1 MKVAIATP
9 TLDGNVTYE
18 YLHSLRALENDFR
31 KNQIQ
36 STLITLEGTT
46 LAFARN
52 TFASIVMN
60 DKSYTHLLFVD
71 ADMGFMP
78 EAVMKLICSGYAV
91 TGCMCPT
98 RQLNLVKLH
107 AASRSMTHP
116 EQAQLAAADYVAAA
130 ALERNDRGQYVIKDG
145 FVRTRLIGMG
155 ITLIRR
161 EALEE
166 LAQKLPELVSSSDK
180 DRYYA
185 KAVKGPVLQCF
196 ANIYADGV
204 LSSEDV
210 SFCKRWI
217 QCGGEIWALIDQ
229 TVIHVGGGINSSAI
243 LPSRCRSSPRLPRI
257 CRLRRRSQVALCGL
271 RMLTSKSIG
280 EPKLLRGRCVS
291 AAHLLTLSG
300 NGVLNPV
307 REQQQVP
314 IREIRQS
321 IWNIQFWL
329 TARQHVGQLQC

>member
-1 MKVAIATP
+1 MKIAIATP
-9 TLDGNVTYE
+9 THDGNVTIE
-18 YLHSLRALENDFR
+18 YLHSLRALESDFQ
-31 KNQIQ
+31 KNQIE

-78 EAVMKLICSGYAV
+78 EAVMKLIRSGHAV
-91 TGCMCPT
+91 TGCVYPT
-98 RQLNLVKLH
+98 RQFNLVKFH
-107 AASRSMTHP
+107 AASRSIASP
-116 EQAQLAAADYVAAA
+116 GQAQLAAGEYVAVA
-130 ALERNDRGQYVIKDG
+130 ALERNDRGQYFIQDG
-145 FVRTRLIGMG
+145 FVRTSRIGMG

-185 KAVKGPVLQCF
+185 KAVNGPVLQCF

-204 LSSEDV
+204 LSSEDA

-229 TVIHVGGGINSSAI
+229 TVIHVGRYKFPGNFAKSIQ
-243 LPSRCRSSPRLPRI
+243 SPRSLGFAGSAPGAI
-257 CRLRRRSQVALCGL
+257 WRLGL
-271 RMLTSKSIG
+271 T
-280 EPKLLRGRCVS
+280 
-291 AAHLLTLSG
+291 
-300 NGVLNPV
+300 
-307 REQQQVP
+307 
-314 IREIRQS
+314 
-321 IWNIQFWL
+321 
-329 TARQHVGQLQC
+329 

>member
-1 MKVAIATP
+1 MSP
-9 TLDGNVTYE
+9 YE
-18 YLHSLRALENDFR
+18 YLHSLRALESEFR
-31 KNQIQ
+31 KNQIE
-36 STLITLEGTT
+36 STLITLEATT

-78 EAVMKLICSGYAV
+78 EAVMKLIRSGHAV
-91 TGCMCPT
+91 TGCVYPT
-98 RQLNLVKLH
+98 RQLNLVKFH
-107 AASRSMTHP
+107 AASRSITSP
-116 EQAQLAAADYVAAA
+116 EQAQLAAAEYVAVA
-130 ALERNDRGQYVIKDG
+130 ALERNDRGQYVVQDG
-145 FVRTRLIGMG
+145 FVRTRRIGMG

-204 LSSEDV
+204 LSSEDA

-229 TVIHVGGGINSSAI
+229 TVIHVGRYKFPGNFA
-243 LPSRCRSSPRLPRI
+243 
-257 CRLRRRSQVALCGL
+257 
-271 RMLTSKSIG
+271 KSIQSLASAPSDLPAPPR
-280 EPKLLRGRCVS
+280 EP
-291 AAHLLTLSG
+291 SG
-300 NGVLNPV
+300 DLV
-307 REQQQVP
+307 
-314 IREIRQS
+314 
-321 IWNIQFWL
+321 
-329 TARQHVGQLQC
+329 

>member
-9 TLDGNVTYE
+9 THDGNVTNE
-18 YLHSLRALENDFR
+18 YLHSLRALESEFR
-31 KNQIQ
+31 KNHIQ

-78 EAVMKLICSGYAV
+78 EAVMKLIRSGHAV
-91 TGCMCPT
+91 TGCLCPT
-98 RQLNLVKLH
+98 RQLNLAKFH
-107 AASRSMTHP
+107 AASRSMASL
-116 EQAQLAAADYVAAA
+116 EQAQLAAADYAAGA

-145 FVRTRLIGMG
+145 FVRTRRIGMG

-166 LAQKLPELVSSSDK
+166 LAQKLPEIVSSSDK

-185 KAVKGPVLQCF
+185 KAVNGPVLQCF

-204 LSSEDV
+204 LSSEDA

-217 QCGGEIWALIDQ
+217 HCGGEIWALIDQ
-229 TVIHVGGGINSSAI
+229 TVIHVGRYKFLGNFAKSMQSLASAPPD
-243 LPSRCRSSPRLPRI
+243 LPAPPREPSGDLVEDHKQE
-257 CRLRRRSQVALCGL
+257 RR
-271 RMLTSKSIG
+271 
-280 EPKLLRGRCVS
+280 
-291 AAHLLTLSG
+291 
-300 NGVLNPV
+300 
-307 REQQQVP
+307 
-314 IREIRQS
+314 
-321 IWNIQFWL
+321 
-329 TARQHVGQLQC
+329 

>member
-9 TLDGNVTYE
+9 TYDGNVTIE
-18 YLHSLRALENDFR
+18 YLHSLRALESDFQ
-31 KNQIQ
+31 KNQIK
-36 STLITLEGTT
+36 STLITLEATT

-71 ADMGFMP
+71 ADMGFLP
-78 EAVMKLICSGYAV
+78 EAVMKLLRSGHAV
-91 TGCMCPT
+91 TGCVYPT
-98 RQLNLVKLH
+98 RQFNLVKFH
-107 AASRSMTHP
+107 AASRSIANP
-116 EQAQLAAADYVAAA
+116 GQAQLAAGEYVAAA
-130 ALERNDRGQYVIKDG
+130 ALERNDRGQCFVQDG
-145 FVRTRLIGMG
+145 FVRTSRIGMG

-185 KAVKGPVLQCF
+185 KAVNGPVLQCF

-204 LSSEDV
+204 LSSEDA

-229 TVIHVGGGINSSAI
+229 TVIHVG
-243 LPSRCRSSPRLPRI
+243 RYKSPGNF
-257 CRLRRRSQVALCGL
+257 A
-271 RMLTSKSIG
+271 KSIQS
-280 EPKLLRGRCVS
+280 RAS
-291 AAHLLTLSG
+291 ASSDLPA
-300 NGVLNPV
+300 P
-307 REQQQVP
+307 P
-314 IREIRQS
+314 
-321 IWNIQFWL
+321 
-329 TARQHVGQLQC
+329 

>member
-9 TLDGNVTYE
+9 TFDGNVIHE
-18 YLHSLRALENDFR
+18 YVHSLRALETEFQ

-36 STLITLEGTT
+36 STLITLEATT

-78 EAVMKLICSGYAV
+78 EAVMKMIRSGYAV
-91 TGCMCPT
+91 TGCICPK
-98 RQLNLVKLH
+98 RQLNFVKFH
-107 AASRSMTHP
+107 AASRSITNP
-116 EQAQLAAADYVAAA
+116 EQAQLAAADYVAAT
-130 ALERNDRGQYVIKDG
+130 ALERNDRGEYVIKDG

-155 ITLIRR
+155 ISLIRR

-166 LAQKLPELVSSSDK
+166 LAQKLPELVSNSDK
-180 DRYYA
+180 DRYYNV
-185 KAVKGPVLQCF
+185 AVKGRVLQCF

-204 LSSEDV
+204 LSSEDA

-229 TVIHVGGGINSSAI
+229 TVIHVGRNKCVGNLAKSMQILASA
-243 LPSRCRSSPRLPRI
+243 PSDLLASAREPSGDLVEAHKQE
-257 CRLRRRSQVALCGL
+257 RR
-271 RMLTSKSIG
+271 
-280 EPKLLRGRCVS
+280 
-291 AAHLLTLSG
+291 
-300 NGVLNPV
+300 
-307 REQQQVP
+307 
-314 IREIRQS
+314 
-321 IWNIQFWL
+321 
-329 TARQHVGQLQC
+329 

>member
-1 MKVAIATP
+1 VNQQQSRAIASDMKVAIATP
-9 TLDGNVTYE
+9 TLDGSVTIE
-18 YLHSLRALENDFR
+18 YLHSLRALESEFQ
-31 KNQIQ
+31 KNQIE
-36 STLITLEGTT
+36 STLITLESTT

-52 TFASIVMN
+52 AFASIVMN

-71 ADMGFMP
+71 TDMGFMP
-78 EAVMKLICSGYAV
+78 EAVMKLIRSGYAV
-91 TGCMCPT
+91 TGCVCPT
-98 RQLNLVKLH
+98 RQLNLVKFH
-107 AASRSMTHP
+107 AASRSVTSHQ
-116 EQAQLAAADYVAAA
+116 QAQLAAADYVAAA

-145 FVRTRLIGMG
+145 FVRTRVIGMG

-210 SFCKRWI
+210 SFCKRWV

-229 TVIHVGGGINSSAI
+229 TVVHVGRNKFVGNLAKSMQIRASGSSD
-243 LPSRCRSSPRLPRI
+243 LPAPSTQPS
-257 CRLRRRSQVALCGL
+257 
-271 RMLTSKSIG
+271 G
-280 EPKLLRGRCVS
+280 EVGWPDN
-291 AAHLLTLSG
+291 H
-300 NGVLNPV
+300 
-307 REQQQVP
+307 QQEH
-314 IREIRQS
+314 R
-321 IWNIQFWL
+321 
-329 TARQHVGQLQC
+329 